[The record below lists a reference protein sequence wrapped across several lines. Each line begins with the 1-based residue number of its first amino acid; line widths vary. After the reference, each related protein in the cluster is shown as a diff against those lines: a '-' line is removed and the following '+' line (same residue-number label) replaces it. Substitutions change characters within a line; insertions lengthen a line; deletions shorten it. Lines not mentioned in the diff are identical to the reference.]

1 MAPHSAPRCS
11 LGLEKKLL
19 HAGGRD
25 IIDADH
31 RELPQHLVPEVVPA
45 RITVPDAHHVSESLH
60 PGWGSSELA
69 GGDSSDETATDLRML
84 ATTLG
89 DRNLVHF
96 VVQARN

>member
-45 RITVPDAHHVSESLH
+45 RVSLSLMLITYQKVCILDGVLASL
-60 PGWGSSELA
+60 PGG
-69 GGDSSDETATDLRML
+69 
-84 ATTLG
+84 
-89 DRNLVHF
+89 
-96 VVQARN
+96 